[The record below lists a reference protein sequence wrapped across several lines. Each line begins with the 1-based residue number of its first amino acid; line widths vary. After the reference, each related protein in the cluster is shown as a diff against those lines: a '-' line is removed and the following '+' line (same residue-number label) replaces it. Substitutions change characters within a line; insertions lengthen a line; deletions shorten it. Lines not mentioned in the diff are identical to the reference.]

1 MNISIKFLGM
11 HRILTNTGSLDM
23 PITVGTTVQD
33 ALDYI
38 RQRYPELNLEQGM
51 VLPTVNHQ
59 VATLDRILKDKDTV
73 EFLPLIAGG

>member
-1 MNISIKFLGM
+1 MRVSIKFLGM

-23 PITVGTTVQD
+23 PINGSTTVQD
-33 ALDYI
+33 ALEYV

-59 VATLDRILKDKDTV
+59 VASMDRVLQDKDTV

>member
-1 MNISIKFLGM
+1 MKVFIKFLGM
-11 HRILTNTGSLDM
+11 HRVVTNTGSLEM
-23 PITVGTTVQD
+23 PINGSNTVLD
-33 ALDYI
+33 ALEYV

-59 VATLDRILKDKDTV
+59 VATLDRVLQDKDTV